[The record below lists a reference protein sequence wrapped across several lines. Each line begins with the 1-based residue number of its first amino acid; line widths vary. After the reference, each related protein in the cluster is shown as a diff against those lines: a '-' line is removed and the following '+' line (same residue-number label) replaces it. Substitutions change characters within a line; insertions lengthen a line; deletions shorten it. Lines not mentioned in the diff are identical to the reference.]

1 MKINID
7 LIYPIG
13 AVYISTNTINPSTL
27 FGGEWRQIKDRFLL
41 ACGDIYDLGKQD
53 GEATHKLTIDEMPSH
68 KHDLKAPS
76 SNIGASGNSI
86 GNEFVVSDTQGKSLP
101 KWTVA
106 IGGNQAHNNMPP
118 YLAVCIWERI
128 G

>member
-27 FGGEWRQIKDRFLL
+27 FGVEWRQIKDRFLL

-53 GEATHKLTIDEMPSH
+53 GEATHILTVDEMPNH
-68 KHDLKAPS
+68 NHDAVS
-76 SNIGASGNSI
+76 TSGTSASVNLYPFSMLQQ
-86 GNEFVVSDTQGKSLP
+86 SYK
-101 KWTVA
+101 TVDRNV
-106 IGGNQAHNNMPP
+106 IRPTGGNQAHNNMPP
-118 YLAVCIWERI
+118 YIAVCIWERI